1 MHIQDTNVL
10 NPGRD
15 YPSTS
20 LVRRSA
26 ERGWGGKRA
35 RLCDYKDAAF
45 YYFSYRQP
53 GGICNGGVVVQ
64 GEGGGGGGGE
74 EKEGK
79 GESGGREDNEN
90 NGHDGEKAE
99 RARRVRD

>member
-26 ERGWGGKRA
+26 ERGWGGWKGKRA

-64 GEGGGGGGGE
+64 GEGGGGE